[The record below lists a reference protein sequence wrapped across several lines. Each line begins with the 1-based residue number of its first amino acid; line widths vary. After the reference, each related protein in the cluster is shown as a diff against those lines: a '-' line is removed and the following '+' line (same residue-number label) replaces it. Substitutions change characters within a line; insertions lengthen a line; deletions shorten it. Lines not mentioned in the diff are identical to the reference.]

1 MQHLSTFKT
10 IENIESEKIKL
21 LQHLKPYQT
30 AIINLDD
37 PRIVLHL
44 DEIQAQK
51 ITISSTKKADIL
63 ATDIQIKATGTSFTL
78 HLFNQMYPLK
88 IRILGRHHMND
99 LLMAIAIAK
108 VLQMED
114 EKILKRLKTIKN
126 LEHRLELKKEGL
138 WQIIDDSYNSNF
150 NGFKEALAVL
160 KTASTKKILI
170 TPGLIELNDLNHEI
184 NQNWLQK

>member
-1 MQHLSTFKT
+1 
-10 IENIESEKIKL
+10 
-21 LQHLKPYQT
+21 
-30 AIINLDD
+30 
-37 PRIVLHL
+37 
-44 DEIQAQK
+44 
-51 ITISSTKKADIL
+51 
-63 ATDIQIKATGTSFTL
+63 
-78 HLFNQMYPLK
+78 
-88 IRILGRHHMND
+88 
-99 LLMAIAIAK
+99 
-108 VLQMED
+108 MED

-184 NQNWLQK
+184 NQKLASEIKKSCDFVALIGANFFQFINN